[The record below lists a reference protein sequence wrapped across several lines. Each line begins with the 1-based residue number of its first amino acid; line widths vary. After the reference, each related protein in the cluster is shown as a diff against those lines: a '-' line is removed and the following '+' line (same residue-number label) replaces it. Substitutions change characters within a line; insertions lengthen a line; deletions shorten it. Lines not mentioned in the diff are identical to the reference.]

1 LLNGPCG
8 GSQEGVCEVDSD
20 IPCAWQLIWDRAV
33 EFDQVERL
41 MKVEAP
47 KNWEKSRDG
56 GPRKIVRED
65 LRLERE

>member
-1 LLNGPCG
+1 
-8 GSQEGVCEVDSD
+8 VCEVDSD

-33 EFDQVERL
+33 EFGQVERL
-41 MKVEAP
+41 LKVEAP